1 MKTLKTGSFLLIYI
15 KMEELFGALGI
26 GGSSVGVMLY
36 YIKNRILKYERK
48 IDAMEKQLND
58 ERSENKLQKE
68 QIKELKEDFRDL
80 KKMVYGKA

>member
-1 MKTLKTGSFLLIYI
+1 
-15 KMEELFGALGI
+15 MEELFGALGI

-48 IDAMEKQLND
+48 IDAMEKQLQE
-58 ERSENKLQKE
+58 ERTENKLQKE